1 MVIKKLYNESEKM
14 EFLKTIAGKTRN
26 VYKYALCRGFDT
38 EEVVGKDL
46 YHFTSEEIKDALIN
60 ADHSTFNSIKLT
72 FNVFES
78 YIDWAIKTGR
88 VHSNINPARSID
100 NAELRSYLSKKK
112 ILFSKC
118 EIAGMQKK
126 MVNAQDKIILQLLF
140 EGVNG
145 HGHSEILNLTQADI
159 DWDNRELN
167 LKDDKYGER
176 SNVRVSE
183 PCIRLMKA
191 AIEQTKYQNKN
202 GTSIGNNPELPLVK
216 NHYILRS
223 ATTRVQ
229 NYGRADKHLIY
240 RRISTIAQFFGY
252 QYLTAKNIEK
262 SGMISMAVDLYSQRN
277 KLEAEELS
285 MIAVQFGLKKIV
297 VNGFELF
304 NTSLLRDFINPDTI
318 MDLYNIHID

>member
-1 MVIKKLYNESEKM
+1 MVKKLYNEKGKM
-14 EFLKTIAGKTRN
+14 EYLKTIPEKTRN
-26 VYKYALCRGFDT
+26 VYKYALCRSFDT

-72 FNVFES
+72 FNVFEF

-88 VHSNINPARSID
+88 VHSNINPARSINND
-100 NAELRSYLSKKK
+100 ELKSYLNKKK
-112 ILFSKC
+112 VLFSKC

-145 HGHSEILNLTQADI
+145 HGHSEILNLTQSDI
-159 DWDNRELN
+159 DWANCELI

-176 SNVRVSE
+176 KKVKVSE
-183 PCIRLMKA
+183 KCINLIKE
-191 AIEQTKYQNKN
+191 AIEQTRYQNKN
-202 GTSIGNNPELPLVK
+202 GSSIGNNPELPLIK
-216 NHYILRS
+216 NNYILRS
-223 ATTRVQ
+223 ATTKVQ
-229 NYGRADKHLIY
+229 NYYRANKHIIY
-240 RRISTIAQFFGY
+240 RRISTIAKFFGY

-262 SGMISMAVDLYSQRN
+262 SGMIAMAVGLYKQRN

-285 MIAVQFGLKKIV
+285 MIAFQFGLKKVV
-297 VNGFELF
+297 VNGVEIF
-304 NTSLLRDFINPDTI
+304 NISFLRDFINPDTI
-318 MDLYNIHID
+318 MDLYNIHIE